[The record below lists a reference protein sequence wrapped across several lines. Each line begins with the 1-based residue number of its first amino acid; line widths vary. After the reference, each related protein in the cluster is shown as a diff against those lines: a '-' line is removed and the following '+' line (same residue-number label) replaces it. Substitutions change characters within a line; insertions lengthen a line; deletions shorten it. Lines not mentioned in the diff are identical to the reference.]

1 MGGQP
6 TLPGDPGTFLGQ
18 GPECQQQRRAHEHT
32 HTYTQEHVHTLIPCT
47 HTHTRVHPHAHS
59 RAQGTHAALCELSS
73 LTRAVHP
80 LVPTAAAPGVLHA
93 ARSLAVTTWPAGEG
107 VPSVVTGWGDNC

>member
-1 MGGQP
+1 MS
-6 TLPGDPGTFLGQ
+6 T
-18 GPECQQQRRAHEHT
+18 HT
-32 HTYTQEHVHTLIPCT
+32 HTPRGMRTCVHAHVQVHTLIPCS
-47 HTHTRVHPHAHS
+47 HTHVHPHVRSH
-59 RAQGTHAALCELSS
+59 AQGTHAALCELSS